1 MSEQEIPTRLAELMT
16 KLDPE
21 AEYEWRH
28 EDFIADMPQ
37 SNERV
42 RGRENMRA
50 FQRAYPPETLPKFD
64 VRRVVGGGDVWTVL
78 ATGDYGGQIFH
89 LAIVFEFRD
98 GRILRETRYYAE
110 PFEAP
115 EWRAQWVEEM
125 EPVAPG

>member
-50 FQRAYPPETLPKFD
+50 FQRAYPPATLPKFD

-98 GRILRETRYYAE
+98 GKILRETRYYAE

-115 EWRAQWVEEM
+115 EWRAQWVERM
-125 EPVAPG
+125 EA